1 MPRLSEL
8 LSINPPLTNNVSR
21 YLLQQWISKADQGFQ
36 EGEEV
41 DITIIKD
48 IIQGSKGDCILV
60 VPRRWFIVTN
70 LSFERLLTAVRPHLP
85 KMHSTY
91 TFHFKVR
98 VIKDV
103 PERKYTLCK
112 LIEGK
117 IEGQYTDNDT
127 KTEILERLDDVE
139 IDGVKFTKTKVL
151 KKTFQITKRMTIT
164 IADDIKTSTDVIS
177 RKEVDSKKQETLEY
191 KIVNK
196 NTRLA
201 SLISRMDLLCKN
213 RDNYSGHLDFYMLY
227 DNYLVMGYAYY
238 TPTLSIH
245 KIALPSED
253 ILKELSKYYVITI
266 PKCYI
271 EDTIRQSIYT
281 DLSTIR
287 RTLYEVDVYYDGEKK
302 TITLKGLSEIPTP
315 LRLGIRRRRYGIT
328 QYARKTLPY
337 GKIWSLEKDKTRL
350 TNAFSEFTNEALHL
364 YDIIKDRLLTTDK
377 VSPRE
382 VFEDIFFIRSPKR
395 KLKHLDTYLQI
406 YNEVKDYAEKATLY
420 LVFYGQTNEFRRF
433 LPNYKAFR
441 FQDGRIT
448 VDNAPPVPVSAITL
462 KGGEFEKRYREVYNL
477 DNIILY
483 HYATTEE
490 KLAII
495 QEEIKEIRKMLNEN
509 GIDPKKIAFKDLLQV
524 LKELSLMEEYPKNII
539 LSFIRYATS
548 DMISDGW
555 TADWK
560 VEVRS
565 ALEIIAGL
573 VRSGRPEDYTEKRL
587 SRLLRVLRVATLYI
601 MKERGYS
608 PMLGV
613 VFSGSP
619 EDILMKILEF
629 IRRLKGRQLALMM
642 KLREEEKK
650 ETIEK
655 LVEKRPP
662 LLTLSERVKA
672 LMNTI

>member
-1 MPRLSEL
+1 M
-8 LSINPPLTNNVSR
+8 
-21 YLLQQWISKADQGFQ
+21 A
-36 EGEEV
+36 
-41 DITIIKD
+41 ITIIKD

-70 LSFERLLTAVRPHLP
+70 LSFERLLTAVRPHLS
-85 KMHSTY
+85 KMHSNR

-127 KTEILERLDDVE
+127 KTEILERLDDVK

-151 KKTFQITKRMTIT
+151 KKTFQIIKRMTIT
-164 IADDIKTSTDVIS
+164 ISDDIKTSTDVIS
-177 RKEVDSKKQETLEY
+177 RKEVDSKEQETLEY
-191 KIVNK
+191 KIVNE

-201 SLISRMDLLCKN
+201 SLISRMNLLCKN

-245 KIALPSED
+245 KVELPSED
-253 ILKELSKYYVITI
+253 TLKELSKYYVITI
-266 PKCYI
+266 PRCYI

-287 RTLYEVDVYYDGEKK
+287 RTLYEVDVYYNGEKK
-302 TITLKGLSEIPTP
+302 TIVLKGLSEIPAP

-337 GKIWSLEKDKTRL
+337 GKIWDLKDGTRIA
-350 TNAFSEFTNEALHL
+350 NAFSEFTNEALHL
-364 YDIIKDRLLTTDK
+364 YDIIKDRLLTTDQ

-382 VFEDIFFIRSPKR
+382 MFEDIFFIRSPKR

-448 VDNAPPVPVSAITL
+448 VDNAPPVPVSAIAL
-462 KGGEFEKRYREVYNL
+462 KGGEFEERYREVYNL

-495 QEEIKEIRKMLNEN
+495 QEEIKEIREMLREN
-509 GIDPKKIAFKDLLQV
+509 NIDPKKISFKDLLQV
-524 LKELSLMEEYPKNII
+524 LKELSLMEEYPRNVI
-539 LSFIRYATS
+539 LAFIRYATS
-548 DMISDGW
+548 DTIGNGW

-565 ALEIIAGL
+565 ALEIVAGL

-629 IRRLKGRQLALMM
+629 IRRLKGRRLALMM
-642 KLREEEKK
+642 KLRKEKK
-650 ETIEK
+650 EVTEEVIK
-655 LVEKRPP
+655 STP
-662 LLTLSERVKA
+662 LLTLSERVKV
-672 LMNTI
+672 LLNVI